1 MISNFNPKEFIPTTT
16 SIHSID
22 STLVNNNS
30 ILQNSIAQLD
40 NLKLDFELNNFD
52 MEELNN
58 INITHIT
65 HPKYKLN

>member
-1 MISNFNPKEFIPTTT
+1 MPRSSK
-16 SIHSID
+16 
-22 STLVNNNS
+22 NNH
-30 ILQNSIAQLD
+30 IID